1 VQVVSTRLGS
11 VTSRTGWLLRL
22 GAVALVFG
30 ALTLWR
36 SHELGI
42 AVRDPG
48 GQYLVGKIL
57 TSAGVFV
64 ALAVVDALARTPR
77 PTWSLRGLLT
87 TARTRWTGRRLGA
100 AWAALLCYHLI
111 YFCYHN
117 LKSWDVL
124 NPPRDAMLVRVDHV
138 LFLGHHP
145 AVLLHD
151 LLGQGVSAWV
161 LIVIYESFPILVT
174 VAIVAPVVF
183 ADRVR
188 DGAVMT
194 ASLCWAWVLG
204 TASYYAIPSL
214 GPFHERPQDFAGLPT
229 SIVTR
234 TQAQYLAER
243 NDFLADPMAHG
254 AFAQISAFAS
264 LHVAITTVILLMAA
278 YFGRRRTIIALAF
291 FLVGTLLATVYLG
304 WHFAVDDV
312 AGLAIGWLAVLLG
325 RLTIN
330 PSRSE
335 LRAAVTSFSA
345 PVPPASSSSTIDVD
359 STVVAERRF
368 TIVSFHAHPDDEALL
383 TSGTLAR
390 AAADGHRVVIV
401 VATSGEAGLA
411 REDWATSDLGAR
423 RQAELEESARTIGAT
438 RVEVLGHPD
447 SGWPVSA
454 TDTTSAS
461 DPVPFSRL
469 DVEPL
474 AHDLAALLAQEA
486 ADVLTIYDEHGGY
499 GHPDHVQV
507 HRVGVRAAQISG
519 TPVVLEATV
528 DRVLITRAIRV
539 LRHLARFVPMPDLP
553 DTSTAYTSRADLT
566 HRVDVRHHLCAK
578 ERAMGAHVS
587 QSTDGD
593 GGDVRTIAL
602 ILRLPR
608 PLRRRALRYE
618 WFRERTAAWPGRP
631 VDDIFASIRPDAGE
645 RQRAVGETSS
655 SRPTTE

>member
-22 GAVALVFG
+22 GALALVFG

-77 PTWSLRGLLT
+77 STWSLRGLLT

-100 AWAALLCYHLI
+100 AWAALLCYHLT

-124 NPPRDAMLVRVDHV
+124 NPPRDAMLVRVDHL

-345 PVPPASSSSTIDVD
+345 PVPPASSSTIDVD

-423 RQAELEESARTIGAT
+423 RRGRRRTRRRRAT
-438 RVEVLGHPD
+438 RSRSAGSTSSP
-447 SGWPVSA
+447 SPKTWPPCSPRRRP
-454 TDTTSAS
+454 TCSPST
-461 DPVPFSRL
+461 
-469 DVEPL
+469 
-474 AHDLAALLAQEA
+474 
-486 ADVLTIYDEHGGY
+486 
-499 GHPDHVQV
+499 
-507 HRVGVRAAQISG
+507 
-519 TPVVLEATV
+519 
-528 DRVLITRAIRV
+528 
-539 LRHLARFVPMPDLP
+539 
-553 DTSTAYTSRADLT
+553 TSTADTAT
-566 HRVDVRHHLCAK
+566 
-578 ERAMGAHVS
+578 
-587 QSTDGD
+587 
-593 GGDVRTIAL
+593 RTTC
-602 ILRLPR
+602 RCTGSGSEPPR
-608 PLRRRALRYE
+608 SPAPRSCWRRRS
-618 WFRERTAAWPGRP
+618 TGC
-631 VDDIFASIRPDAGE
+631 
-645 RQRAVGETSS
+645 
-655 SRPTTE
+655 